1 MTKLELPDNRF
12 STFADGLVDKVGRAA
27 SWIWIVLFSII
38 ILNVTLR
45 YLFSEGR
52 IEFEEMQWH
61 LNSIAFLIAI
71 GYAHRHDVHIR
82 IDLISVRLSYRTQAW
97 IELYSTLLL
106 LMPFLI
112 MVLIFSFPFV
122 EKSWKVG
129 EISQSPGGLPFRWLL
144 KAVIPFSFFLLG
156 LSILSRISKL
166 LTYLAENRS

>member
-27 SWIWIVLFSII
+27 SWIWIVLLSII

-71 GYAHRHDVHIR
+71 AYAHRHDVHIR

-112 MVLIFSFPFV
+112 MVLVFSFPFV